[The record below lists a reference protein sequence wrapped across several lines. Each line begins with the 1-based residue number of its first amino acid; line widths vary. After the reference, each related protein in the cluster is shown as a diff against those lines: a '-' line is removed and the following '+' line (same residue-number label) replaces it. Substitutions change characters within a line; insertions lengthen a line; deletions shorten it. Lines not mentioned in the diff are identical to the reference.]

1 VDGVPMVSP
10 GPGAA
15 LVLANTTTKPL
26 TGSSDD
32 LSFPTTGQFF
42 MLSRYPV
49 ALDVYPHWAVH
60 CFGVCSSQACQECRT

>member
-26 TGSSDD
+26 TGSSND
-32 LSFPTTGQFF
+32 LSFPTTGRRPDFCLESACSALSPLKMHEASFF
-42 MLSRYPV
+42 
-49 ALDVYPHWAVH
+49 
-60 CFGVCSSQACQECRT
+60 